1 MSKEIA
7 PSPITEFCIVC
18 SGANRRILDQDE
30 CFGERSKYAM
40 IGMFVLLT
48 AVFATFSSSYALYL
62 VGLLWA
68 AFIFTVD
75 RFIIS
80 TIRKKEI
87 DPDLPLFKRLRLWGW
102 ELGKLTPRLLLAFLI
117 SYVIST
123 PLELRYF
130 EPEIK
135 TRIADKNTGERD
147 AKVKELERSIQILD
161 EKREARRQ
169 EGEKVRNEL
178 IDELD
183 GRRGHRKGDGPVAGA
198 IRNELSKIEQSYQSF
213 ERSINDEINKKR
225 GEIEG
230 IRNQSGKHDQTFLES
245 LTALSELAAES
256 STVWWAGKFITL
268 LILML
273 ECTPIIMK
281 VMVGYGP
288 YDSVLAAEEY
298 EVWLR
303 SRSNI
308 SKMNRDAN
316 HHEAFNTSK
325 DSLLLNVKEGLAREA
340 VYRLCDIVEANV
352 DGAIRDAAGE
362 VVNQF
367 NASFPG
373 SNNTRH

>member
-1 MSKEIA
+1 
-7 PSPITEFCIVC
+7 
-18 SGANRRILDQDE
+18 
-30 CFGERSKYAM
+30 M

-48 AVFATFSSSYALYL
+48 AVFATFSSSFALYLGFQSVWLAAL
-62 VGLLWA
+62 VGLLWG